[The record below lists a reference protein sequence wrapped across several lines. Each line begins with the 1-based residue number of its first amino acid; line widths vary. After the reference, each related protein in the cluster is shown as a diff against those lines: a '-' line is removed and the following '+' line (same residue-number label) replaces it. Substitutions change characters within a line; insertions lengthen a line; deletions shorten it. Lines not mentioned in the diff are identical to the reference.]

1 MNELATMWDVI
12 VPLIITGICIGIV
25 FSVIAGSIKIGLK
38 LAPYIVLFNSTMI
51 VLFSLV
57 VWWFNI

>member
-12 VPLIITGICIGIV
+12 VPLVITGICIGIV

-38 LAPYIVLFNSTMI
+38 LAPYIVLF
-51 VLFSLV
+51 SLV